1 MDTEEEQPQQQQEE
15 QLVGSSSATASE
27 DEKLVRLEQEASAER
42 STLSKVASGDGS
54 GGVQLSSVSIGSRS
68 RESNRLPA
76 ARRCTESRQR
86 RRCQSRIKEL
96 IGKHELKNERLGQR
110 EGQLSQRL
118 QMLECTVPAVAVW
131 RARQSSP
138 ETLRKLVEVATT
150 TKTTAAGCRI
160 TPSRHYDCRVR
171 EIEAQRKEAHRRA
184 EEARSLWLEREA
196 VLQSQ
201 RARVELARQ
210 QQAERRLRMDQLT
223 AEARKLEKEAGSAG
237 EDAKKWLDLV
247 ESAASLCSSDLEC
260 LGRLESLAE
269 AESCTRRRI
278 AELEAKEQAL
288 MQALAQAD
296 QLVPADDELQRVKVQ
311 ADEAEKQLKACQAVL
326 ARYREREVEL
336 LPSDKETQAMV
347 ELADVGAGREDD
359 LATVRDRA
367 TQQPITGEASLES
380 KETWAGVE
388 TANKDVDATVECVP
402 ACVGHYRSEANKS
415 VVARAEMRDK
425 LAQAGVILV
434 DKNEATLPNFA
445 CGFTC
450 GYPEDEE
457 DEFTACCPP
466 DFICNDVVDSVT
478 GMMDA
483 SPNAEMNRKSRDTA
497 GVSAATQGLSGSELA
512 GRAKDSRV
520 QLGPKVSDKEI
531 QHKSVRDAE
540 SQQSLRDGT
549 MKIPRS
555 EIETCLSIVKDMHK
569 KISATSKFPLV
580 SDDFQKLKNIF
591 ASKLGLDSFTLEQ
604 GEKKTEE
611 VTISST
617 SLKSSQRIE
626 SKSKASAS
634 TIDTKRSDNRSVDEV
649 ASAKST
655 LDKSESKKDA
665 KSIKSILKSTPPST
679 IDDKKSGTTQPSKSQ
694 NKSPVQA
701 SESKKTEK
709 PAGKSKAPSVELDN
723 KSQKTIRSD
732 KKSIMESTSKKSVME
747 NNGFKSAQSA
757 MKSKTPSVGGS
768 RKSAGQTTQK
778 SVGKTQESGSRQSS
792 KSDVKSKAPSYRADD
807 AKSNRRESE
816 AKSSSSIREKS
827 KTNDSLSS
835 YNPERKE
842 VARYDRGSAS
852 SKTRSEEA
860 KKKSLNQVNSTENVG
875 AESGELGESDVRQDS
890 KVPETEVRS
899 IELEESQQPSGS
911 SRAIKSSESPRAEEE
926 EGDVPEAMET
936 VEGPLAA
943 VEAEMAAAAF
953 SFTIE
958 FSTEVSLESQQQHPK
973 LIEPEEE
980 KVEPPLQEL
989 GEEAPKD
996 KPDLSR
1002 QSAAVEATT
1011 DKGPDDKTDDDL
1023 CICEPLA
1030 RIMRQQSKWPERQQ
1044 PPVHSKLA
1052 CGCPFERRARQDHR
1066 SVEKQQRA
1074 ARRRTICQPP
1084 RHPRY
1089 PCHYC
1094 YRCGAPLRR
1103 AATERR
1109 IDECEE
1115 KRDDGPL
1122 TSEVPS
1128 SLSKREQGVL
1138 AKLPKAPSSSKRKKP
1153 KKRRGTLELLFDGAS
1168 RKAARILE
1176 AISSGELIGLSAKP
1190 KLGSSCTC
1198 LKNQCRC
1205 GSESD

>member
-1 MDTEEEQPQQQQEE
+1 
-15 QLVGSSSATASE
+15 
-27 DEKLVRLEQEASAER
+27 
-42 STLSKVASGDGS
+42 
-54 GGVQLSSVSIGSRS
+54 
-68 RESNRLPA
+68 
-76 ARRCTESRQR
+76 
-86 RRCQSRIKEL
+86 
-96 IGKHELKNERLGQR
+96 
-110 EGQLSQRL
+110 
-118 QMLECTVPAVAVW
+118 
-131 RARQSSP
+131 
-138 ETLRKLVEVATT
+138 
-150 TKTTAAGCRI
+150 
-160 TPSRHYDCRVR
+160 
-171 EIEAQRKEAHRRA
+171 
-184 EEARSLWLEREA
+184 
-196 VLQSQ
+196 
-201 RARVELARQ
+201 
-210 QQAERRLRMDQLT
+210 
-223 AEARKLEKEAGSAG
+223 
-237 EDAKKWLDLV
+237 
-247 ESAASLCSSDLEC
+247 
-260 LGRLESLAE
+260 
-269 AESCTRRRI
+269 
-278 AELEAKEQAL
+278 

-311 ADEAEKQLKACQAVL
+311 ADEAEKQLKACQAEL
-326 ARYREREVEL
+326 SRYREREVEL
-336 LPSDKETQAMV
+336 LPSDKEAQAMV

-367 TQQPITGEASLES
+367 TQQPITAEASLES

-415 VVARAEMRDK
+415 VLTRAEMRDK

-450 GYPEDEE
+450 GYPEVEE

-466 DFICNDVVDSVT
+466 DFICNDVVDSET
-478 GMMDA
+478 GMMDT
-483 SPNAEMNRKSRDTA
+483 SLDAEMSRRSRDTA
-497 GVSAATQGLSGSELA
+497 GVSAASQGLSGSELA

-520 QLGPKVSDKEI
+520 QLSPKVSDKEI
-531 QHKSVRDAE
+531 QHESVRDAE
-540 SQQSLRDGT
+540 SEQSLRDGT

-555 EIETCLSIVKDMHK
+555 EIETCLSIVNDMHK

-604 GEKKTEE
+604 GEKETEE

-634 TIDTKRSDNRSVDEV
+634 TIDTKRFDKRSVDEV

-655 LDKSESKKDA
+655 LDKSESGKDA
-665 KSIKSILKSTPPST
+665 KSIKSILKSKPPST
-679 IDDKKSGTTQPSKSQ
+679 IDGKKSGTTQPSKSQ
-694 NKSPVQA
+694 NKSLAQA

-723 KSQKTIRSD
+723 KSQKTIRSE
-732 KKSIMESTSKKSVME
+732 KKSIMESASKKFVME
-747 NNGFKSAQSA
+747 NNGSKSAQSA
-757 MKSKTPSVGGS
+757 RKSKTPSVDGS
-768 RKSAGQTTQK
+768 RKSVGQITQK
-778 SVGKTQESGSRQSS
+778 SSFTLIDTLQVGKTQESGSRQSS

-816 AKSSSSIREKS
+816 AKSGSSIQEKS

-842 VARYDRGSAS
+842 VEGDDRGSAS
-852 SKTRSEEA
+852 SKTGSEEA

-890 KVPETEVRS
+890 KVPEFEPCKNHQQVRS

-911 SRAIKSSESPRAEEE
+911 SRPIEASESPRAEEE
-926 EGDVPEAMET
+926 ERDVPETMGT

-953 SFTIE
+953 GFTIE
-958 FSTEVSLESQQQHPK
+958 FSTEVSLERQQQQPK

-980 KVEPPLQEL
+980 KVEPLLQGL

-1002 QSAAVEATT
+1002 QSAVVEATT

-1052 CGCPFERRARQDHR
+1052 CGCPFERRARQEHR
-1066 SVEKQQRA
+1066 SVEEQQRA

-1084 RHPRY
+1084 RRPRC
-1089 PCHYC
+1089 PWIPECHCC
-1094 YRCGAPLRR
+1094 YRCGTPLRR

-1122 TSEVPS
+1122 TSVVPS